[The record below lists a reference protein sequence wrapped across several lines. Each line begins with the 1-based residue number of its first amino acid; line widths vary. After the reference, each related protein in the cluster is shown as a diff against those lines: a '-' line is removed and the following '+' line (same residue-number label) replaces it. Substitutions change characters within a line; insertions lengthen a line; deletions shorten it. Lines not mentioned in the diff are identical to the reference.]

1 MALDCTK
8 FSKTALK
15 SMLEDAAFAPHHEAI
30 KGYLAPKPKDMTPVE
45 GKKSWRAKASTLS
58 TTAYPKGYVRVE
70 INQGNGCL
78 YLEAAVELVDHL
90 QSLISGGSLKP
101 YNRG

>member
-45 GKKSWRAKASTLS
+45 GKKSWRAKASTMS
-58 TTAYPKGYVRVE
+58 TTVYPKGYVRLE
-70 INQGNGCL
+70 NNQGAGCL
-78 YLEAAVELVDHL
+78 YKAAAIELRDHL
-90 QSLISGGSLKP
+90 SALIAEGSLND
-101 YNRG
+101 YGVA